1 MSFYLCR
8 SGGPIELDN
17 GNTLLPMPPVAV
29 VLDQRMI
36 QKTSSVDGDRKKQ
49 SFLDRDLFAVS
60 CSVTDDA
67 VTLFG
72 FEVTVQMESPASRK
86 CSCHTKSFAIL
97 VYVLKSI
104 PHSSLFD
111 SPYSARSAT
120 SPIEIASGTK
130 GRQHR

>member
-1 MSFYLCR
+1 VLLLLLICKGMALSVGVAVFVSLYSNSCGAFCLSR

-17 GNTLLPMPPVAV
+17 GSNLLPMPPVAV

-36 QKTSSVDGDRKKQ
+36 QKTSSVDGDTKKR

-72 FEVTVQMESPASRK
+72 FNVTVQMESPASGK
-86 CSCHTKSFAIL
+86 CWS
-97 VYVLKSI
+97 
-104 PHSSLFD
+104 
-111 SPYSARSAT
+111 R
-120 SPIEIASGTK
+120 
-130 GRQHR
+130 